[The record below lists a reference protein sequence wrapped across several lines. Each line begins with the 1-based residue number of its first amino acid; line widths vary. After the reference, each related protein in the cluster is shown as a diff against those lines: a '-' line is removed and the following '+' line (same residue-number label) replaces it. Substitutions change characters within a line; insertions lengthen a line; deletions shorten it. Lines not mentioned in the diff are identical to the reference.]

1 MPPRTV
7 PAVLIAGTHRGCGK
21 TTFATG
27 LMAAWKKRG
36 LNVQPFKIGADAL
49 ETGYHEMA
57 AGRPSIVL
65 DLWIMSPKA
74 LETSFAAASEGAD
87 VMVLDGTRGFYD
99 GSDLAVG
106 PVSTW
111 DVASR
116 IKAAV
121 VLVLDAS
128 GMAESAAAVAG
139 GFAKHR
145 TTRIGGVLLNRVAGP
160 RHYEV
165 LRRAI
170 EKHAG
175 LPVFGYLPPD
185 AGLEIPSL
193 HSGLVAAE
201 HIHSGQALLPA
212 LVSKIEQSVD
222 LERLLEAVSPGV
234 QVDPPGPAPEPP
246 DRVRIAVARDPAFHF
261 YYEDNLTLLKEA
273 GAEIVPFSPMR
284 DPALPPDLGGVYL
297 GGGIPE
303 SCAAVLERNQT
314 MREAIR
320 TAIDGGLPVYA
331 ESGGTLYLST
341 NLVGTGIRAWEMC
354 GVIPGEMRMVARFPA
369 AAYVAAEAARP
380 SLVVRTGERYQGN
393 EFRISVWSGA
403 TGATAAWKVSPP
415 SGGEPRLE
423 GFVKENLHASFVH
436 LHFASAPELPGRF
449 VAAARA
455 FVSKGGGGKKKFKKS
470 RQRSRER

>member
-1 MPPRTV
+1 MAARTV
-7 PAVLIAGTHRGCGK
+7 PAVLVAGTHRGCGK

-36 LNVQPFKIGADAL
+36 LSVQPYKIGADAV
-49 ETGYHEMA
+49 ETGYHELA

-74 LETSFAAASEGAD
+74 LETSFAAASGGAD
-87 VMVLDGTRGFYD
+87 VLVLDGARGFYD
-99 GSDLAVG
+99 GSDLAAG

-111 DVASR
+111 DIASR
-116 IKAAV
+116 IKTPV
-121 VLVLDAS
+121 VLVVDAT
-128 GMAESAAAVAG
+128 GMAESAAALAR
-139 GFAKHR
+139 GFARHR
-145 TTRIGGVLLNRVAGP
+145 PSRIVGVLLNRVAGP
-160 RHYEV
+160 RHFDV

-170 EKHAG
+170 ERHAE

-185 AGLEIPSL
+185 AGLEIPSE

-212 LVSKIEQSVD
+212 LVEKLERTVD
-222 LERLLEAVSPGV
+222 LDKLLAAVSPGV
-234 QVDPPGPAPEPP
+234 TVDAPGPAPEKP
-246 DRVRIAVARDPAFHF
+246 DRVRIGVARDPAFHF
-261 YYEDNLTLLKEA
+261 YYEDNLSLLKAA

-320 TAIDGGLPVYA
+320 TAVELGLPIYA
-331 ESGGTLYLST
+331 ESGGMLYLST

-354 GVIPGEMRMVARFPA
+354 GVIPGEMRMVARFPS

-380 SLVVRTGERYQGN
+380 SVIARPGERYQGN
-393 EFRISVWSGA
+393 EFRISSWSVGSS
-403 TGATAAWKVSPP
+403 ATAAWKVYSPA
-415 SGGEPRLE
+415 GGDPRPE
-423 GFVKENLHASFVH
+423 GFVKDNVHASFVH

-455 FVSKGGGGKKKFKKS
+455 YMSKGGGRKKQRKFK
-470 RQRSRER
+470 QRSRER